1 MDLLGAIGTFRK
13 ALDLFKGGPGSNEP
27 WAANEEAFER
37 HFGESY
43 EYFVEVVQYL
53 SPAQKE
59 LLARTLEVNP
69 EAAVLWILAMEP
81 VET

>member
-13 ALDLFKGGPGSNEP
+13 ALDLFAGTPGSGEP
-27 WAANEEAFER
+27 WAASEEAFEQ

-43 EYFVEVVQYL
+43 VYFGAVIQHL
-53 SPAQKE
+53 SPAQE
-59 LLARTLEVNP
+59 EMLARTLEVNP